1 MILIPE
7 QVKALRDKINDLE
20 EKIQEEKY
28 FFKNDERNQLE
39 PGFVNYVNKE
49 MEIDDYNFLVNK
61 LEYYK
66 RVLENSE
73 FVKEFKKDLVDYGT
87 KFKIKY
93 YDDDDVETYTLV
105 ENSVGLKST
114 YFNQDNGYIS
124 VDGYLG
130 KTLKGKK
137 TGDEFSYE
145 VMVKGSKHTIKIT
158 GKIIEIIAKTSSDIN
173 YITSKTKD
181 RRIARN
187 VAIKRKKIY
196 ARGDKREIDK
206 LNEITLSQYNLLKE
220 EQHSLVVSLSKLE
233 KYENR
238 IRVGSIIKIKN
249 KFDEISEYTIVD
261 KEKKDVDPFNEIDA
275 NSLIAT
281 KLFTKRKG
289 EEIRGTYHYKKC
301 DKDRA
306 MRYEGIIVEIDN
318 SMIPKEESIYD
329 NINNIHARLRR
340 VNMLIEKSK
349 ITTPPTDGTIGIG
362 SKVSIMTFENGEVQN
377 RRVEIINHAVST
389 ELTSDY
395 IEAISPLGNKILGL
409 KNNDSFMYY
418 YYCQNARLGQGI
430 VYDINNNMNETL
442 AKDPLTYQKRRRG

>member
-7 QVKALRDKINDLE
+7 QVKALRDKIKELE
-20 EKIQEEKY
+20 EEIQGDKQ
-28 FFKNDERNQLE
+28 FFKDDERNQLV
-39 PGFVNYVNKE
+39 PKFDNYVNKE
-49 MEIDDYNFLVNK
+49 MEIDNYNYLVNQ
-61 LEYYK
+61 LEHYK

-73 FVKEFKKDLVDYGT
+73 FVKEYKDDLVDYGT
-87 KFKIKY
+87 KFKIRY
-93 YDDDDVETYTLV
+93 YDDDNIETYTLV

-130 KTLKGKK
+130 KALKGKGA
-137 TGDEFSYE
+137 GDEFSYE
-145 VMVKGSKHTIKIT
+145 VSVKGSKHTIKIT
-158 GKIIEIIAKTSSDIN
+158 GKILEIIAKTSSDIS

-181 RRIARN
+181 RRIAKN

-196 ARGDKREIDK
+196 ARGDKKELDK

-220 EQHSLVVSLSKLE
+220 EQHSLAVSLSKLE
-233 KYENR
+233 KYENK

-249 KFDEISEYTIVD
+249 KSETYEYTIVD
-261 KEKKDVDPFNEIDA
+261 KEKEDIDPFNEIDA

-289 EEIRGTYHYKKC
+289 DEIRGTYHYKKC
-301 DKDRA
+301 DKDRT

-329 NINNIHARLRR
+329 NVKNIYARLRR
-340 VNMLIEKSK
+340 VKMLIDNSK
-349 ITTPPTDGTIGIG
+349 IATPPTDCTIGIG

-395 IEAISPLGNKILGL
+395 IEAISPLGNKLLGL

-418 YYCQNARLGQGI
+418 YYGKNAILGQGV

>member
-7 QVKALRDKINDLE
+7 QVKALRDKIKELE
-20 EKIQEEKY
+20 EEIQEDKH
-28 FFKNDERNQLE
+28 FFKDDERNQLV
-39 PGFVNYVNKE
+39 PKFDNYVNKE
-49 MEIDDYNFLVNK
+49 MEIDNYNYLVNQ
-61 LEYYK
+61 LEHYK

-73 FVKEFKKDLVDYGT
+73 FVKEYKDDLVDYGT
-87 KFKIKY
+87 KFKIRY
-93 YDDDDVETYTLV
+93 YDDDNIETYTLV

-130 KTLKGKK
+130 KTLRGKGA
-137 TGDEFSYE
+137 GDEFSYE
-145 VMVKGSKHTIKIT
+145 VSVKGSKHTIKIT
-158 GKIIEIIAKTSSDIN
+158 GKILEIIAKTSSDIS

-181 RRIARN
+181 RRIAKN

-196 ARGDKREIDK
+196 ARGDKKELDK

-220 EQHSLVVSLSKLE
+220 EQHSLAVSLSKLE
-233 KYENR
+233 KYENK

-249 KFDEISEYTIVD
+249 NSETYEYTIVD
-261 KEKKDVDPFNEIDA
+261 KEKEDIDPFHEIDA

-289 EEIRGTYHYKKC
+289 DEIRGTYHYKKC
-301 DKDRA
+301 DKDRT

-329 NINNIHARLRR
+329 NVKNIYARLRR
-340 VNMLIEKSK
+340 VKMLIEKSK
-349 ITTPPTDGTIGIG
+349 IATPPTDGTIGIG

-395 IEAISPLGNKILGL
+395 IEAISPLGNKLLGL

-418 YYCQNARLGQGI
+418 YYGKNAILGQGV

-442 AKDPLTYQKRRRG
+442 AKDPLTYQKKRRG